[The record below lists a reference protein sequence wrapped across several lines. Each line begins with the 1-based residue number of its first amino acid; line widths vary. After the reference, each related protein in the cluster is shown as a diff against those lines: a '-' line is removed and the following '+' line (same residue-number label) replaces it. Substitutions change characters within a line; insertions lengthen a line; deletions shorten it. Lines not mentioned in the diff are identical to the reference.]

1 MRGDARLLNNRSMA
15 ELLLPPSRKRVRA
28 ARALG
33 VRPRSGLLMLAA
45 VASLLV
51 ALLEL
56 RPHAERWLSD
66 QLALAFTR
74 GLALDSASSTAS
86 LGVVLLALLG
96 AASMI
101 AVGVRSHAR
110 AHEAIHIPPRAEQLS
125 GWITVTLVGLAV
137 VSIVIASRGAL
148 AAAARSV
155 DASPEA
161 LAHVWSDWV
170 RRGLLTLAVVAACVG
185 VIERQ
190 LSARRLWLAL
200 HQTPAQAREEA
211 RASGRRPAR
220 KR

>member
-1 MRGDARLLNNRSMA
+1 MA
-15 ELLLPPSRKRVRA
+15 ELLPPSRKRVRA

-33 VRPRSGLLMLAA
+33 LRPRSGLLMLSA
-45 VASLLV
+45 VALLLV

-56 RPHAERWLSD
+56 RPLAVGWLSD
-66 QLALAFTR
+66 QLVLAFR
-74 GLALDSASSTAS
+74 DPLALDTASLTAS

-96 AASMI
+96 VASML
-101 AVGVRSHAR
+101 AAGVRSDAR
-110 AHEAIHIPPRAEQLS
+110 AREPLHIPPRAEQLP
-125 GWITVTLVGLAV
+125 GLITVTLVGVALIL
-137 VSIVIASRGAL
+137 IVIASRGAL

-161 LAHVWSDWV
+161 LAHVWLAWV

-200 HQTPAQAREEA
+200 HLTPAQAREEA

-220 KR
+220 TYKGPSN